1 MSHIR
6 RAAQFNDPHI
16 VRAMAEC
23 CDSFGMRIGVH
34 EILFKSTIATFGSS
48 AQKSKWLPKIDQFK
62 VLGSFAMTELGHS
75 SSLRDLETTASFDDS
90 TDEFVLNSPTLT
102 STKWWIGMVGQVATH
117 TCILAQTIVKGENIG
132 LNWFL
137 LQLRDI
143 DTGKLQP
150 GVVCGA
156 CGPKAG
162 RNGIDNG
169 WIQLSNVRIPRVD
182 MLMRMCHV
190 NKEGEVTGPI
200 HPALMYAT
208 LIPER
213 LALTFAAKA
222 SVGKALAI
230 TFHHQSEQP
239 QAKTMHTFKL
249 VNILSTLVVIYV
261 AERQIMSTWN
271 KFQSLGAK
279 DPSSKQY
286 LSQLPDIHASA
297 AGLKASVTWWASDA
311 LEACQQA
318 VGATA
323 QHKPSFES
331 ITRLIGDW
339 GVMTTG
345 GGDNYA
351 LVEQCARYLM
361 AHINKAFESPSPKFK
376 GSVEYLSRAK
386 LILDA
391 HPVLDSERV
400 MESCMELYEVL
411 IVSLGKRLLEAK
423 KEMLSDFWSQR
434 MPDLTKLS
442 MLHVQ
447 LYLLYNY
454 KSALESSP
462 PPLPL
467 HTLLR
472 LCGDLSALDSFCQLG
487 LEVALQESVLEP
499 KDVTLFRTQLAQL
512 SEKLRP
518 HQKCIVESLGFP
530 EFVLSPRKKVS
541 LEAHSML

>member
-48 AQKSKWLPKIDQFK
+48 AQKSEWLPKIDQFK

-75 SSLRDLETTASFDDS
+75 SSLRDLETTATFDDS
-90 TDEFVLNSPTLT
+90 TDQFVLNSPTLT

-162 RNGIDNG
+162 RNAEQRAD
-169 WIQLSNVRIPRVD
+169 SKRD
-182 MLMRMCHV
+182 MLMRMCDV

-249 VNILSTLVVIYV
+249 VNMLSTLVVIYV

-271 KFQSLGAK
+271 KFQSLGAN

-297 AGLKASVTWWASDA
+297 AVEGICSRRNYT
-311 LEACQQA
+311 
-318 VGATA
+318 
-323 QHKPSFES
+323 HKPSFES

-361 AHINKAFESPSPKFK
+361 AHINKAFESPSHKFK

-400 MESCMELYEVL
+400 MESCMELR
-411 IVSLGKRLLEAK
+411 KRKCRVTFGLVAHVNL
-423 KEMLSDFWSQR
+423 SQR
-434 MPDLTKLS
+434 S

-467 HTLLR
+467 HTLLI
-472 LCGDLSALDSFCQLG
+472 
-487 LEVALQESVLEP
+487 ALQESVLKP
-499 KDVTLFRTQLAQL
+499 KD
-512 SEKLRP
+512 LRP
-518 HQKCIVESLGFP
+518 PKCIVESLGFQICP
-530 EFVLSPRKKVS
+530 IARKKVS
-541 LEAHSML
+541 LEAHSMISS